1 MLRLHVYMAILTIC
15 APVLILPTQAA
26 GINSNGGQAMY
37 TTVYRYAAPPEHPQ
51 NDDWRNPASSDTGK
65 YAKYANRNVQPAPT
79 EYANYAYNNAKPAS
93 TEYVDYVE
101 RRPYADV
108 VEYVEYPNRYAN
120 RYAKSYTDGYADS
133 YAERYADSYK
143 GQYLRN
149 DVVEHVTVYEE
160 EAPRQKNAVHR
171 QIRNRNRDD
180 SQNMALNHV
189 DDQDTILVR
198 EAEEDV
204 ERQQEEVMAK
214 RSTLEGV
221 RKTLV
226 DSGLIP
232 DVLPDSFKPEF
243 NITLRFNNQPVSMGE
258 ILTPNDTR
266 NEPTIEFDGP
276 LGQAFT
282 VAIVD
287 ADNPSMAKHG
297 YRSYRHFLASN
308 LDNVPGS
315 INDIITPYQAPQ
327 PAFGTGLHRFAVT
340 VLKQNDRFN
349 VTDSDIPKSRVRFD
363 VNEWGKAHKMRPVAA
378 TFFLVKRQHQN
389 ERVDTA

>member
-1 MLRLHVYMAILTIC
+1 MLRLHAYMAIMSIC

-26 GINSNGGQAMY
+26 GINGSGGQAMY
-37 TTVYRYAAPPEHPQ
+37 TTVYRYAAPLEHPQ
-51 NDDWRNPASSDTGK
+51 NDGWHNPASSGTGK
-65 YAKYANRNVQPAPT
+65 YAKYTNRNVQPAPT
-79 EYANYAYNNAKPAS
+79 EYANYAYNNAKATS
-93 TEYVDYVE
+93 TEYADYVE

-108 VEYVEYPNRYAN
+108 VEYVEYSNQYAN
-120 RYAKSYTDGYADS
+120 RYAKSYTDS
-133 YAERYADSYK
+133 YADSYK
-143 GQYLRN
+143 DQYLRN
-149 DVVEHVTVYEE
+149 EVVEYVTVYEE

-180 SQNMALNHV
+180 SQNMTLNRV

-198 EAEEDV
+198 EVEENI
-204 ERQQEEVMAK
+204 ERQQEKAMAK

-221 RKTLV
+221 RETLV

-258 ILTPNDTR
+258 ILTLNDTR

-276 LGQAFT
+276 LGQVFT

-287 ADNPSMAKHG
+287 ADSPSMAKHG

-315 INDIITPYQAPQ
+315 TNNIITPYQAPQ

-340 VLKQNDRFN
+340 VLKQNDRFK
-349 VTDSDIPKSRVRFD
+349 VTDSDIPESRVRFD
-363 VNEWGKAHKMRPVAA
+363 VNEWGKVHKMRPVAA

-389 ERVDTA
+389 ERVDTT